1 MCSTCGCGYPTYN
14 HKDMGMKVPMLP
26 KNGNPLPL
34 PGGKIPASKA
44 VKAVPRKP
52 KK

>member
-1 MCSTCGCGYPTYN
+1 MCSTCGCNYPTYN
-14 HKDMGMKVPMLP
+14 HTDMGMKVPMLP
-26 KNGNPLPL
+26 NGRNPLPL

-44 VKAVPRKP
+44 VKATPRKP